1 MYKTFSFIKVLC
13 NADKLLSVDRTGRR
27 LVSILPSHLLSD
39 LTPAQDETNARVNR
53 GMNTLHQLFGGQSTE
68 LGDIQEA
75 SDEVDEMESDY
86 PHLGGGHDSQNGRQN
101 PLAAMS
107 AQSSDV
113 TSETDARNSTDS
125 EPQLVARDVMRQ
137 LEQQPQY
144 PNSHEAWLAA
154 EHQMMVA
161 GHQQDTTGSQQAAM
175 GFQQIATGSQQAA
188 MSFQQ
193 MATGSQ
199 QMATGSQ
206 QMTTGSQQ
214 MATGSQQMTTG
225 FQQMTTGSQQLA
237 TGSQHMVT
245 GSQQMVTGPQQ
256 MATGSQKVATGSQQ
270 MTTGSRQLA
279 TGSQQVATGSQQ
291 MTTGSQQM
299 ATGSQQMATSSQQTE
314 TAQQLAAGRHERR
327 DGALEQTDGGSH
339 HPIRES
345 SQALTL
351 GSVDHSNDA
360 ANQSTSSAS
369 NDLNISTLS
378 AGELSIG

>member
-206 QMTTGSQQ
+206 QMTTG
-214 MATGSQQMTTG
+214 

-256 MATGSQKVATGSQQ
+256 M
-270 MTTGSRQLA
+270 A

>member
-199 QMATGSQ
+199 QMAT
-206 QMTTGSQQ
+206 
-214 MATGSQQMTTG
+214 
-225 FQQMTTGSQQLA
+225 
-237 TGSQHMVT
+237 
-245 GSQQMVTGPQQ
+245 
-256 MATGSQKVATGSQQ
+256 
-270 MTTGSRQLA
+270 
-279 TGSQQVATGSQQ
+279 
-291 MTTGSQQM
+291 
-299 ATGSQQMATSSQQTE
+299 SSQQTE
-314 TAQQLAAGRHERR
+314 TAQQLAAGRHERG

-345 SQALTL
+345 NQALTL